1 MNLFAKIPD
10 NFFSILSSKNKNIY
24 GIALVTLYDCLT
36 IYRNRIRKSDYLNL
50 LKSRGENEINLF
62 QIEEEDFDDTT
73 LLTEPTLGAKANLIL
88 RRLVDTGW
96 ILIDTE
102 LKSGCEYI
110 LLPSYS
116 ISMLRIL
123 YEFITDN
130 QSKYVS
136 YVHSTFAD
144 LQYEDETQDEFM
156 YRSLVN
162 AVNNT
167 KSLELEVSKLNHS
180 IRVFHKQLSTI
191 FTPNEVLTQ
200 HFDIAREDV
209 VDPIYHP
216 LKTNDSIIL
225 YNGPINFILKR
236 WVNTDAVR
244 EKLIDQALIYNHQLK
259 SREEA
264 ANDILKKV
272 NYIADTYAHLTTDM
286 EDIDKAQSEYTA
298 ATTEKVIYLN
308 NSDKSIKGK
317 LETIFLAL
325 AKVINGDEDARNY
338 QSVVKDVNNSILLY
352 QQGYIDEY
360 SLQKPYRR
368 NSRYEGEPM
377 VLDDF
382 EHEVNE
388 GLMQSLLNIMDQY
401 SDERIYDFME
411 KAFKGNDSIKVSDI
425 DVKNVEDFIMVI
437 LGTVKGDDERTFY
450 AVKREEKMGRTLKE
464 DKFDMPDFGY
474 VRKEN

>member
-1 MNLFAKIPD
+1 MNLFTKIPD
-10 NFFSILSSKNKNIY
+10 NFFSILSSRNKNIY
-24 GIALVTLYDCLT
+24 GIALVTLYDCLSM
-36 IYRNRIRKSDYLNL
+36 YHNKIRKTDFLTL

-62 QIEEEDFDDTT
+62 QIEPEDFDDTT
-73 LLTEPTLGAKANLIL
+73 LLTEPTLGAKANLIV

-96 ILIDTE
+96 ILLDTDI
-102 LKSGCEYI
+102 KTGCEYI

-116 ISMLRIL
+116 ISMLKII
-123 YEFITDN
+123 YEFVSDN
-130 QSKYVS
+130 ENKYVS

-162 AVNNT
+162 AVNKT
-167 KSLELEVSKLNHS
+167 RDLELEVSKLNHS
-180 IRVFHKQLSTI
+180 IRVFHKQLQNI
-191 FTPNEVLTQ
+191 FSPNEVLTQ

-236 WVNTDAVR
+236 WLNTDTVR
-244 EKLIDQALIYNHQLK
+244 EKLIDQALIFNHTLK
-259 SREEA
+259 NREEA
-264 ANDILKKV
+264 VNDIIKKI
-272 NYIADTYAHLTTDM
+272 NYISDTYDHLASDM
-286 EDIDKAQSEYTA
+286 EEIDKAQSEYTI

-325 AKVINGDEDARNY
+325 AKVINGDEDAGKY
-338 QSVVKDVNNSILLY
+338 QSIIKDVNNSIVLY

-368 NSRYEGEPM
+368 SNRYEGEPL
-377 VLDDF
+377 VIEDI
-382 EHEVNE
+382 EHEANE

-401 SDERIYDFME
+401 SDEKILDFMDR
-411 KAFKGNDSIKVSDI
+411 AFKDNQEISVKDI
-425 DVKNVEDFIMVI
+425 NVKDVEDFIMVI
-437 LGTVKGDDERTFY
+437 LGSVKANDDNTFY
-450 AVKREEKMGRTLKE
+450 SLKRTDPMERVVKEEKY
-464 DKFDMPDFGY
+464 DMPNYGFVKKGA
-474 VRKEN
+474 